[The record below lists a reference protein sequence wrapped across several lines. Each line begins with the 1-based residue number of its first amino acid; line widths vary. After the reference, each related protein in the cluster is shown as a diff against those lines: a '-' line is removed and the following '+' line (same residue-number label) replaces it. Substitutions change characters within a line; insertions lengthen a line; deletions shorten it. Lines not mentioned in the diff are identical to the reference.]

1 MVEKMTFILSLIYL
15 NNIDCSSVMNLN
27 IASDLHIEDDFERD
41 SSQVANR
48 RRAT

>member
-1 MVEKMTFILSLIYL
+1 MEKMTFILSLIYL

-27 IASDLHIEDDFERD
+27 IPSDLHIKGDFECD
-41 SSQVANR
+41 STQVANR